1 MPFPMNVPPIW
12 RAVVEAH
19 ERELLLQKVREPS
32 LPFPPQYG
40 RIAQQVQDIIAVA
53 NGRNSQEP

>member
-1 MPFPMNVPPIW
+1 MNVPPIW

-19 ERELLLQKVREPS
+19 ERELLLQKAREPS

-40 RIAQQVQDIIAVA
+40 HIAQQVRDLISVA